1 MDHQEILDNI
11 QEKVIKGKIKEIEPL
26 CVDALQQGLSAME
39 ILEGGLL
46 MAMQRVAEA
55 WKNGKAFIPEVLI
68 TARAM
73 NLGLAVLEPQLAK
86 ADRKHRGKVV
96 IGTVLDDL
104 HDIGKNLIGLM
115 LKSRGF
121 EIVDLG
127 VNVKPEKFVE
137 AIKEHQPPILCM
149 SALLTTSMVHFRKVI
164 EALEEAGLRENL
176 LICVGGAP
184 VTQAYA
190 NQVKADVYTPDAVSL
205 ADLLEERFS

>member
-1 MDHQEILDNI
+1 MSHQEILANL
-11 QEKVIKGKIKEIEPL
+11 QEKVIKGKIKEIEGL
-26 CVDALQQGLSAME
+26 CVSALEEGLSAME

-55 WKNGKAFIPEVLI
+55 WKNGTAFIPEVLI

-73 NLGLAVLEPQLAK
+73 NIGLTVLEPQLAK
-86 ADRKHRGKVV
+86 GDRKNRGKVV
-96 IGTVLDDL
+96 VGTVLDDL
-104 HDIGKNLIGLM
+104 HDIGKNLISLM

-127 VNVKPEKFVE
+127 VNVKPEKFITAVQ
-137 AIKEHQPPILCM
+137 EHRPQVLCM
-149 SALLTTSMVHFRKVI
+149 SALLTTSMIHFREVI
-164 EALEEAGLRENL
+164 SALEDAGLRDGL
-176 LICVGGAP
+176 LVCVGGAP

-205 ADLLEERFS
+205 ADLLEARFA

>member
-86 ADRKHRGKVV
+86 ADRKHRGTVV

-137 AIKEHQPPILCM
+137 AIREHKPPVLCM

-164 EALEEAGLRENL
+164 EALEEAGLRDGL

-205 ADLLEERFS
+205 ADLLEEKFG

>member
-11 QEKVIKGKIKEIEPL
+11 QEKVFKGKIKEIEPL

-73 NLGLAVLEPQLAK
+73 NIGLAVLEPQLAK

-164 EALEEAGLRENL
+164 EALEEAGLREGL

-190 NQVKADVYTPDAVSL
+190 NQVKADIYTPDAVSL

>member
-1 MDHQEILDNI
+1 MSHQEILENL
-11 QEKVIKGKIKEIEPL
+11 QEKILKGKIKEIEQL
-26 CVDALQQGLSAME
+26 CQSALDEGLSAME

-55 WKNGKAFIPEVLI
+55 WKNGTAFIPEVLI

-73 NLGLAVLEPQLAK
+73 NTGLAVLEPHLAQGE
-86 ADRKHRGKVV
+86 RKNRGKVV
-96 IGTVLDDL
+96 VGTVLDDQ

-127 VNVKPEKFVE
+127 VNVKPQKFVD
-137 AIKEHQPPILCM
+137 AIKEHKPQVLCM
-149 SALLTTSMVHFRKVI
+149 SALLTTSMIHFKEVI
-164 EALEEAGLRENL
+164 RALEENDVRKDL

-184 VTQAYA
+184 VTQAYSQ
-190 NQVKADVYTPDAVSL
+190 QVNADVYTPDAVSL
-205 ADLLEERFS
+205 ADLLEARFA